1 MIRRATIPRQVT
13 VVTVGLAPDM
23 PSCLCWKEE
32 VYSQSTQ
39 NNERH
44 VGWWKRKFAA
54 SEHEAKQNL
63 NHAAIKSIKSYKED
77 RFVLSHPP
85 THWSF
90 VLEEFRPNR
99 QSDPEAPEKTLNY
112 SGSAILTATTSSPTL
127 TAASPLAPRGASA
140 SDTQQVTGEALAALL
155 HHQPQPIFLLFH
167 LVTKRTRFSLVSPFA
182 PTHRTQY
189 GARPDNVFQFAG

>member
-1 MIRRATIPRQVT
+1 M
-13 VVTVGLAPDM
+13 
-23 PSCLCWKEE
+23 
-32 VYSQSTQ
+32 
-39 NNERH
+39 
-44 VGWWKRKFAA
+44 
-54 SEHEAKQNL
+54 
-63 NHAAIKSIKSYKED
+63 
-77 RFVLSHPP
+77 LSHPP

-155 HHQPQPIFLLFH
+155 HHQPQPIFLCSSTLSQSEHVFLLFPLLH
-167 LVTKRTRFSLVSPFA
+167 PHTA
-182 PTHRTQY
+182 HNMEHDPTMYSNLQGNFTILFLPLIDRERVFFGWCARVHR
-189 GARPDNVFQFAG
+189 